1 MSPEQRRLRR
11 RFAGSTLLGAAIAF
25 PFVAGLGAALEPYT
39 KSSASAFLILGLGVG
54 LLEGASVGIFQGRVL
69 AQTKWRVDALHWM
82 SASGIGTAL
91 AWFVIILPSVLDGQ
105 TSLHPEIMP
114 PLWMAALILVV
125 FLFGGLGA
133 RALRLRFRQADSW
146 LGAVLLGWGTGS
158 MFVVAAI
165 SLVPD
170 GSPDWLFS
178 AAFVGGALAMSAWA
192 GWICGGW
199 LAKRE
204 PTAG

>member
-1 MSPEQRRLRR
+1 
-11 RFAGSTLLGAAIAF
+11 
-25 PFVAGLGAALEPYT
+25 VAGLGAALEPYT